1 MVALDVVTGALP
13 EPVAAQVRRV
23 ADAAQATD
31 GVAPLSEQPLLWLT
45 DPAADVRHV
54 LARDGAGELVGYAQV
69 DVSARPRP
77 TAELVVAPAARC
89 AGTGTALL
97 GAVRSVAA
105 GRQGPVGGDGEQVPV
120 GGVDERGAVAVW
132 AHGDLPA
139 ARALAASHGL
149 APVREL
155 WQMRLDLRADGATDG
170 PADAAHGPGADP
182 DAAAPDPRPLPGGV
196 RVRAFVPGQDED
208 AWLTVNARAFAD
220 HPEQGRMTL
229 ADLRAREAE
238 PWFDPE
244 GLLLA
249 ERDGTLLAS
258 LWTKVHPPDA
268 TSPEP
273 VGEIYALGVDPDAQG
288 LGLGGA
294 LTRLALE
301 HLASRGLRTV
311 ILYTERENT
320 AAVRTYVRAGFER
333 SAVDVLLGS
342 PEDAPPLPDTPGSPA
357 SGTMER

>member
-1 MVALDVVTGALP
+1 MVALDVVTGPLP
-13 EPVAAQVRRV
+13 EPVAADVRRV
-23 ADAAQATD
+23 ADAAHAAD

-45 DPAADVRHV
+45 DPAAAVRHV
-54 LARDGAGELVGYAQV
+54 LARDDAGALVGYAQV
-69 DVSARPRP
+69 DIAATPVP
-77 TAELVVAPAARC
+77 TAELVVAPDARR

-97 GAVRSVAA
+97 GGAGSVAA
-105 GRQGPVGGDGEQVPV
+105 GDAHGS
-120 GGVDERGAVAVW
+120 VAVW

-139 ARALAASHGL
+139 ARALAARHGL
-149 APVREL
+149 VPVREL
-155 WQMRLDLRADGATDG
+155 WQMRLDLASAPPEVADTEAPPPTTPT
-170 PADAAHGPGADP
+170 PA
-182 DAAAPDPRPLPGGV
+182 PRPLPDGV

-208 AWLTVNARAFAD
+208 AWLRVNARAFTG

-238 PWFDPE
+238 PWFDPD

-249 ERDGTLLAS
+249 ERDGALLAS
-258 LWTKVHPPDA
+258 LWTKVHAPDA

-294 LTRLALE
+294 LTGLALE
-301 HLASRGLRTV
+301 HLATRGLRTV

-320 AAVRTYVRAGFER
+320 AAVRTYTRAGFVR

-342 PEDAPPLPDTPGSPA
+342 PARTEPPMDRTDPTVPTNPPDTPGSPA